1 MQNESF
7 GSSTNSESQTA
18 ASARSSAGRSGEGS
32 ATAGPGS
39 NGSLC
44 TFWLGERC
52 FALDTRL
59 VGEVVT
65 IEDKI
70 PVPLAPAAVRGI
82 FNLRGEPVPL
92 VSLAEVLGI
101 NFGLPPGK
109 DTTAIVLRS
118 GDLVVGLLADRME
131 AVIPEGR
138 SRLTPSSGSDED
150 GAILGFLESDDTKFS
165 TLVSVLDPNVVL
177 ARLTELR
184 YLRQTDA

>member
-1 MQNESF
+1 MSSESF
-7 GSSTNSESQTA
+7 GRSRLGSEARTSS
-18 ASARSSAGRSGEGS
+18 SARSGDA
-32 ATAGPGS
+32 AGPERG
-39 NGSLC
+39 NGFSLC

-70 PVPLAPAAVRGI
+70 PVPLAPPSVRGI

-92 VSLAEVLGI
+92 VSLAELLGI
-101 NFGLPPGK
+101 EELPRRAGK

-138 SRLTPSSGSDED
+138 GRLIQAASTED
-150 GAILGFLESDDTKFS
+150 DRAILGFLEPDDGK
-165 TLVSVLDPNVVL
+165 LAIVISVLDPAFVL
-177 ARLTELR
+177 ALLTELR
-184 YLRQTDA
+184 YSKQAG

>member
-1 MQNESF
+1 MTSESF
-7 GSSTNSESQTA
+7 GRSRLGSEAQTG
-18 ASARSSAGRSGEGS
+18 ASARSGDVNPARS
-32 ATAGPGS
+32 
-39 NGSLC
+39 NNVSLC

-70 PVPLAPAAVRGI
+70 PVPLAPPAVRGI

-92 VSLAEVLGI
+92 VSLAQVLGI
-101 NFGLPPGK
+101 NESKVGAGK

-118 GDLVVGLLADRME
+118 GDFVVGLIADRME

-138 SRLTPSSGSDED
+138 GRLTPPAGTED
-150 GAILGFLESDDTKFS
+150 DRAILGFLELDEGKLAT
-165 TLVSVLDPNVVL
+165 VISVLDPSFVL
-177 ARLTELR
+177 AQLTELR
-184 YLRQTDA
+184 YLSHEGN